1 MDWSWDGWRRER
13 AGRGDR
19 PGTREQD
26 PSQPWRE
33 QRSGRGGYLGVQCRQ
48 GEPEPRPSASRA
60 WAMAR
65 GERTATERLNRLE
78 GAEGAVTMGRR
89 PEQGKRMAM
98 ETREELSELEAA
110 RRPGSSSRP
119 WKRKLGDRGAQGLHG
134 AQMPGRAASLREAG
148 ERAGAGI
155 EHGQELRHAFH
166 GRSFGWALDS
176 GKRGWEWLM

>member
-1 MDWSWDGWRRER
+1 
-13 AGRGDR
+13 
-19 PGTREQD
+19 
-26 PSQPWRE
+26 
-33 QRSGRGGYLGVQCRQ
+33 
-48 GEPEPRPSASRA
+48 
-60 WAMAR
+60 MAR

-176 GKRGWEWLM
+176 GKRGWEWLMWRERDKEDEGSAAAGNIRENGGGKNRRERAAGGGVGSAEKSIW